1 MPRSDDPL
9 LAVQDA
15 ATNGASMV
23 ALVDEGDH
31 AELAVVAEAAAPGL
45 GVRLYSGADWDRLS
59 R

>member
-1 MPRSDDPL
+1 M